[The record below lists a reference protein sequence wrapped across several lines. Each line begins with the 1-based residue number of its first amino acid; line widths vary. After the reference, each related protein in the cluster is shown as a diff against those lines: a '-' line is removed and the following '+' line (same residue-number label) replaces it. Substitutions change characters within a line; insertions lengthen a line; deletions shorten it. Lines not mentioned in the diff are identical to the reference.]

1 MWSIPD
7 PIQKWINKKKQTQK
21 HLGRYA
27 ESSVTNEKDGHG
39 TQELDGENIL
49 AKDLSRAMK
58 EHLGNSAE
66 FLNKDINS
74 S

>member
-1 MWSIPD
+1 MNKQDKTNTKTPEEIC
-7 PIQKWINKKKQTQK
+7 IKLGNKWEGN
-21 HLGRYA
+21 
-27 ESSVTNEKDGHG
+27 GHG
-39 TQELDGENIL
+39 IQELDGENIL

-58 EHLGNSAE
+58 EHLGNSSE